1 MPSSGMNGHVR
12 LERFARRTLAVL
24 AVLVAV
30 SVFVGLLPGHAAAQ
44 GDGAVAEFF
53 GWLTSTPPDWNRGIL
68 YAVLGVVGALVILFT
83 LIGGAIPGTA
93 GKAKIDEGEET
104 LKDWTDQLTREMKKA
119 PPDPAAIEKK
129 NRAVDDLR
137 DDLWKERWKQF
148 SLAAIFYTVLGSF
161 FATMFA
167 QDLLQALLIGAGW
180 TGIAGS
186 LGLKGDFAY
195 RKSRK
200 DDLLEEVHDALQAL
214 TPAAAITGASAPPE
228 EIEKANHLDARI
240 QMVRAL

>member
-1 MPSSGMNGHVR
+1 MRASGRTNPVR
-12 LERFARRTLAVL
+12 TRRGPLRAVTILAVL
-24 AVLVAV
+24 AATMT
-30 SVFVGLLPGHAAAQ
+30 SVIALPGRAAAQ
-44 GDGAVAEFF
+44 GEVAEFF
-53 GWLTSTPPDWNRGIL
+53 SWLTGTPPDWNRGIL

-104 LKDWTDQLTREMKKA
+104 LKEWTEQLSREMKKA
-119 PPDPAAIEKK
+119 PPDPEAIEKK

-137 DDLWKERWKQF
+137 DDLWKERWKEF

-161 FATMFA
+161 FAAMLA

-180 TGIAGS
+180 TGIVGS
-186 LGLKGDFAY
+186 LGLKGDYAY

-200 DDLLEEVHDALQAL
+200 DDLLGEVRDALQVL
-214 TPAAAITGASAPPE
+214 KPAASVVGEAAPPE